1 MLAVLNLSSEVM
13 DELVWLLL
21 TTKETLSPSTDL
33 SRQCEAASTPFLM
46 STLHEGCS
54 CYLLQLRVSPLTC
67 ISGCRR
73 CSCTRG

>member
-13 DELVWLLL
+13 EELVWLLL

-46 STLHEGCS
+46 STLHEGC
-54 CYLLQLRVSPLTC
+54 Y
-67 ISGCRR
+67 
-73 CSCTRG
+73 

>member
-33 SRQCEAASTPFLM
+33 SRQCEAASDAM
-46 STLHEGCS
+46 SIAKVGMF
-54 CYLLQLRVSPLTC
+54 RN
-67 ISGCRR
+67 
-73 CSCTRG
+73 